1 MATPISVSMKFNGK
15 TEITLTPTEAK
26 DKELLGH
33 AIRGNTIRGIHIGED
48 GSVKFVLESSE
59 ETQTK

>member
-33 AIRGNTIRGIHIGED
+33 AIRGNIIRTIQIGED
-48 GSVKFVLESSE
+48 GSVKFVLEPAGE
-59 ETQTK
+59 N